1 MPYSIA
7 IAGKGGTGKTTVSAL
22 ITAHFVNTNRTPVLA
37 VDADP
42 NANLNEALGLD
53 YDTSVVDT
61 VDKIMND
68 GAEAPA
74 GVPKGR
80 MVEYEV
86 HDALVESKGFDL
98 LVMGRTEGPGC
109 YCYANDLLKGF
120 LQKLSASYS
129 YVIMDN
135 EAGME
140 HLSRRTTRN
149 VNALL
154 IVANPSVTALR
165 SAGRIHKLVTDLK
178 LGIGQTYLVLNR
190 INAASGP
197 LVAGSV
203 MAEKVAELEAAGL
216 PLLGEVAYDDEVVA
230 RSMEAEGV
238 MDVPED
244 SAALAS
250 VAEMMQGLAA

>member
-7 IAGKGGTGKTTVSAL
+7 IAGKGGTGKTTLSAL
-22 ITAHFVNTNRTPVLA
+22 ITTHFVNTRRTPILA

-42 NANLNEALGLD
+42 NANLNEALGVE

-61 VDKIMND
+61 VDRIMSD

-86 HDALVESKGFDL
+86 HDALVESTGFDL

-120 LQKLSASYS
+120 LEKLSASYS
-129 YVIMDN
+129 YVVMDN

-165 SAGRIHKLVTDLK
+165 SAGRIHQLVQDIK

-190 INAASGP
+190 IDAASGAFP
-197 LVAGSV
+197 AGSV
-203 MAEKVAELEAAGL
+203 MADKLAELEAAGL
-216 PLLGEVAYDDEVVA
+216 PLLGEMAYDEGVVA
-230 RSMEAEGV
+230 RSMDAQGV
-238 MDVPED
+238 MDLPD
-244 SAALAS
+244 GSPALAA
-250 VAEMMQGLAA
+250 VGEMMGRLAA

>member
-7 IAGKGGTGKTTVSAL
+7 IAGKGGTGKTTLSAL
-22 ITAHFVNTNRTPVLA
+22 ITTHFVNANRTPILA

-42 NANLNEALGLD
+42 NANLNEALGLE

-61 VDKIMND
+61 VDRIMSD
-68 GAEAPA
+68 GADAPA

-86 HDALVESKGFDL
+86 HDALVESTGFDL

-120 LQKLSASYS
+120 LEKLSASYS
-129 YVIMDN
+129 IVVMDN

-149 VNALL
+149 VNVLL

-165 SAGRIHKLVTDLK
+165 SAGRIHKLVQDLK

-197 LVAGSV
+197 VAAGSV
-203 MAEKVAELEAAGL
+203 MAEKLSELDAAGL
-216 PLLGEVAYDDEVVA
+216 PLLGEVAYDEDVVA
-230 RSMEAEGV
+230 RSQEADGV
-238 MDVPED
+238 MDVARD
-244 SAALAS
+244 SPALAA
-250 VAEMMQGLAA
+250 VGEMMAQLAG

>member
-7 IAGKGGTGKTTVSAL
+7 IAGKGGTGKTTLSAL
-22 ITAHFVNTNRTPVLA
+22 ITTHFVNERRTPILA

-42 NANLNEALGLD
+42 NANLNEALGLE

-61 VDKIMND
+61 VDRIMSD
-68 GAEAPA
+68 GADAPA

-86 HDALVESKGFDL
+86 HDALVESTGFDL

-120 LQKLSASYS
+120 LEKLSASYS
-129 YVIMDN
+129 YVVMDN

-165 SAGRIHKLVTDLK
+165 SAGRIHQLVQDIK
-178 LGIGQTYLVLNR
+178 LGIEKTYLVLNR
-190 INAASGP
+190 IDAASGAFA
-197 LVAGSV
+197 AGSV
-203 MAEKVAELEAAGL
+203 MADKLDELEAAGL
-216 PLLGEVAYDDEVVA
+216 PLLGEMAYDEGVVS
-230 RSMEAEGV
+230 RSMDAEGV
-238 MDVPED
+238 MDLPDD
-244 SAALAS
+244 SPALTA
-250 VAEMMQGLAA
+250 VGDMMQRLAA